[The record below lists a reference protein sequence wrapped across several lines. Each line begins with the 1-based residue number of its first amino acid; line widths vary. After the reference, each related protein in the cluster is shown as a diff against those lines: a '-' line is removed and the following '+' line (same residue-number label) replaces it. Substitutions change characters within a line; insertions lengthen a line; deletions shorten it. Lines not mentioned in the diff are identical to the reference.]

1 MCDQHTGCT
10 ARTWPF
16 SSSHH
21 TLKELTLRLLKPCCV
36 FWTIPL
42 ERNSLLRMNDVTT
55 IDAFGSPSPSLC
67 TVDDC
72 PIPRAL
78 TIDSPEPPG
87 NARQRKARIPRIETI
102 WAALQILQEAQISL
116 MDLVFFLF
124 SVVRTLISV
133 PIVVPS
139 WVLHESL
146 NSWTLSGTPRNSAR
160 LSKPGLKVL
169 EPHMFAKW

>member
-1 MCDQHTGCT
+1 
-10 ARTWPF
+10 
-16 SSSHH
+16 
-21 TLKELTLRLLKPCCV
+21 
-36 FWTIPL
+36 L
-42 ERNSLLRMNDVTT
+42 ERNSLLRMNDVIT

-72 PIPRAL
+72 PIPREL

-102 WAALQILQEAQISL
+102 RAALQIVQEAQISF

-124 SVVRTLISV
+124 SGTNLISV
-133 PIVVPS
+133 PIV
-139 WVLHESL
+139 WVLHEFL

-169 EPHMFAKW
+169 ESHMFAKW